1 MTAAAI
7 GVHVTGLCARIWW
20 RRTTSRIGSV
30 GALALLLVAPV
41 AGVAF
46 YVWVWGQVAELM
58 IGFAQ
63 PGPIGVLALPTLILS
78 FALVC
83 VFIRTALLAFDFVAP
98 DVRIV
103 LHTSPITRLARA
115 LIQVLPDFVFS
126 SVLALTIG
134 SVGLTSYAAVSGRIG
149 VGTVL
154 GVAVAVSAL
163 IGALTAVTELALV
176 HVVKDPL
183 AGRSGAAVV
192 ILLLACGALL
202 ALTRELQ
209 LHGME
214 IQPLLRAGTFLL
226 DSGARTL
233 ALSGGVTLVSLAVWG
248 LASSAVV
255 PEMLRSQHR
264 RPALGVGKGNLLLVS
279 MVTFI
284 RDPANVIGAV
294 GMFVI
299 SLLGVWLEQLGHLPV
314 AVAIVAAIGLLLTSA
329 ACLYSYGAF
338 VGVRWRVIA
347 SPARMSRSMVAWL
360 TGHAAV
366 GVGSAVI
373 LLAPAVALS
382 WAQFSS
388 LDIEMVARYLCA
400 VAVSMGTSTIAG
412 WVMPYERDDVLGL
425 AASGTVALV
434 LASLAWWAFYSL
446 PLCVLAWMAGGV
458 LVASVSAVALGD
470 ELRRSA

>member
-1 MTAAAI
+1 
-7 GVHVTGLCARIWW
+7 
-20 RRTTSRIGSV
+20 V
-30 GALALLLVAPV
+30 GALALLLVAPI
-41 AGVAF
+41 AGVAC
-46 YVWVWGQVAELM
+46 YVWVWSQVAELM
-58 IGFAQ
+58 TGFAK
-63 PGPIGVLALPTLILS
+63 PAPIGVLALPTLLLG

-83 VFIRTALLAFDFVAP
+83 VFIRTALLAFDFVSP

-103 LHTSPITRLARA
+103 LHTAPVTRLARA

-149 VGTVL
+149 VITVL

-176 HVVKDPL
+176 HIVKDPL
-183 AGRSGAAVV
+183 AARSGAAVV

-202 ALTRELQ
+202 SLTRELQ
-209 LHGME
+209 LYGME
-214 IQPLLRAGTFLL
+214 IRPLLRAGTFLL

-279 MVTFI
+279 MVTFV

-294 GMFVI
+294 GLFVI

-329 ACLYSYGAF
+329 ACLYGYGAY

-347 SPARMSRSMVAWL
+347 SPARMSRSVVAWL

-366 GVGSAVI
+366 GVCSAVL
-373 LLAPAVALS
+373 LLAPAVALGR
-382 WAQFSS
+382 AQFSP
-388 LDIEMVARYLCA
+388 LDIDMVARYLCA
-400 VAVSMGTSTIAG
+400 VAVTMGTSTIAG

-434 LASLAWWAFYSL
+434 LASLAWWAFSGL
-446 PLCVLAWMAGGV
+446 PLGV
-458 LVASVSAVALGD
+458 LIWVAGAMLVVSVGVVALG
-470 ELRRSA
+470 EALRRSA